1 MSAIG
6 GTLTLRM
13 VRGVFAPP
21 DSGFGFGFE
30 AASFCVQLG
39 SNILEHPRVDLVAGA
54 LGQRSTIDG
63 ASAEALRIVRH
74 ALTHG
79 QQFCSECCSSLP
91 EGLCR
96 KGAKFRRWQT

>member
-21 DSGFGFGFE
+21 GSGFGFKP
-30 AASFCVQLG
+30 ARFCVKLG

-54 LGQRSTIDG
+54 LGQRTTIDG

-74 ALTHG
+74 VPTTH
-79 QQFCSECCSSLP
+79 
-91 EGLCR
+91 R
-96 KGAKFRRWQT
+96 H

>member
-13 VRGVFAPP
+13 VRGVFAP
-21 DSGFGFGFE
+21 DSGFGFE
-30 AASFCVQLG
+30 SASFCVKLG
-39 SNILEHPRVDLVAGA
+39 RNILEHLRVDLVAGA
-54 LGQRSTIDG
+54 LGQRTTIDG

-91 EGLCR
+91 EGLGR